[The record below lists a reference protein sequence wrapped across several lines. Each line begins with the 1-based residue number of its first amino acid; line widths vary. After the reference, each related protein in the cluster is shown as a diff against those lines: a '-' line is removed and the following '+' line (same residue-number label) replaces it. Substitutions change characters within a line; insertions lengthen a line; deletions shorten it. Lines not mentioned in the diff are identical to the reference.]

1 MQWHYVAGD
10 VDLIR
15 AVTRTFMRMPG
26 TSISDPARRQVSS
39 YEASSEGKGATSIN
53 VPPLLGGSVQ
63 AIQPT
68 LGNP

>member
-1 MQWHYVAGD
+1 MQWHYVVGD

-15 AVTRTFMRMPG
+15 AVTRTFMQMTG
-26 TSISDPARRQVSS
+26 TSINPARRQVSS
-39 YEASSEGKGATSIN
+39 YEASSGGKGATSIN